1 MERNE
6 AVALLK
12 EVAAAC
18 KDSDGT
24 SVLVVP
30 QVQNSLSTGFMLH
43 IKKTLNPAEM
53 KCIENILKKHNLAMH
68 QEAGT
73 ILVYKP
79 TVLQ

>member
-6 AVALLK
+6 AVTLMK
-12 EVAAAC
+12 EVAVAC

-30 QVQNSLSTGFMLH
+30 QVQNSLSTGFMIH
-43 IKKTLNPAEM
+43 IKKTLDAGEM

-73 ILVYKP
+73 ILIYKP
-79 TVLQ
+79 TI